1 MLPGSD
7 LLISC
12 RRNDVTP
19 SNVVDN
25 LLKMTKSKKISITH
39 NSLAIPDSTS
49 SVLSLVNGQLV
60 GLTTLERKGEAN
72 IVERLDKSSPY
83 TFIYFTQLVSQIPI
97 PMVFACG

>member
-1 MLPGSD
+1 MPRSD

-19 SNVVDN
+19 SNVVDI
-25 LLKMTKSKKISITH
+25 LLKMIKKIAI
-39 NSLAIPDSTS
+39 NSPSLTIPDYTS

-72 IVERLDKSSPY
+72 IVER
-83 TFIYFTQLVSQIPI
+83 
-97 PMVFACG
+97 